1 MSIAVAIEDIPSAIA
16 AQIGWCYL
24 LTVSDDGQARVLAV
38 APTANDDGTLRFSAG
53 RGTAANAT
61 ARPSVTLVFPPADP
75 HAMSLIIDGTATVT
89 NAGTNAGTDAG
100 TEVSVTPTWAV
111 MHRSAVPPL

>member
-1 MSIAVAIEDIPSAIA
+1 MSIAVALDDIPSAIA
-16 AQIGWCYL
+16 TQIGWCYL
-24 LTVSDDGQARVLAV
+24 LTVSDDGHARVLAV
-38 APTANDDGTLRFSAG
+38 APTPHDDGTLRFPVG

-61 ARPSVTLVFPPADP
+61 ARPSVTLVFPPTDP

-89 NAGTNAGTDAG
+89 NAGTNAGS
-100 TEVSVTPTWAV
+100 EVSVTPTWAV